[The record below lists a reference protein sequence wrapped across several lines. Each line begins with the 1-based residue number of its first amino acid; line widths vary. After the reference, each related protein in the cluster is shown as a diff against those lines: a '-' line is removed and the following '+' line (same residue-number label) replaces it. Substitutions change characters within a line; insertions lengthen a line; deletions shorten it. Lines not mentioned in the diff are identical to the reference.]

1 MITLKDFKKEIAWTM
16 FDLTNDEIETL
27 YNSVDTETYNNLDDL
42 INDYDLDSHFVV
54 WDVDLT
60 SVLDYFRDWV
70 NSKNFYLFDLYYLK
84 DDNLFVGVP
93 NDYY

>member
-27 YNSVDTETYNNLDDL
+27 YNSVDTETYNSLDDL

-70 NSKNFYLFDLYYLK
+70 NSKNFYVFDLYYLK
-84 DDNLFVGVP
+84 DESLYVGVP

>member
-1 MITLKDFKKEIAWTM
+1 MITLKEFKKDISWTM
-16 FDLTNDEIETL
+16 FNLTNDEIETL
-27 YNSVDTETYNNLDDL
+27 YNSVDTETYNSLDDL

-84 DDNLFVGVP
+84 DDNLFAGVP
-93 NDYY
+93 NYY